1 MGTVSHSEAFEVSG
15 PVGKVF
21 PLFSP
26 EGEKLWVPGWDYE
39 NVMGSASLSEDYVFI
54 TRTHDHASGR
64 AVWLVKRYDPESY
77 LVELYKV
84 EPDEKVGIV
93 TVACSAFSE
102 ERTRV
107 KVTYRYI
114 ALSEKGEE
122 FISGFTREYYKEFIG
137 EWEGLLN
144 EYFGPE

>member
-1 MGTVSHSEAFEVSG
+1 MSTVSRSETFEINRSVD
-15 PVGKVF
+15 KVF

-39 NVMGSASLSEDYVFI
+39 DVMGAASLSEDYVFI
-54 TRTHDHASGR
+54 TDKHDHASGR
-64 AVWLVKRYDPESY
+64 AIWLVKKYDPETY
-77 LVELYKV
+77 LIEFYKV

-93 TVACSAFSE
+93 TVACSGLSE

-114 ALSEKGEE
+114 ALSEKGDE
-122 FISGFTREYYKEFIG
+122 FISGFTGAYYEKFIS
-137 EWEGLLN
+137 EWERLLN
-144 EYFGPE
+144 EYFGPG